1 MNDLKS
7 VVISMLERGYV
18 AAVVDM
24 STYHPY
30 PAMNTI
36 EAVLNK
42 YESLGGE
49 GCEPAVFF
57 GNGATGELI
66 DLSAG
71 VGFVG
76 HDESGELIIEGVE

>member
-24 STYHPY
+24 GTYHPY
-30 PAMNTI
+30 PAMNTVETI
-36 EAVLNK
+36 LAK
-42 YESLGGE
+42 YESLANAD
-49 GCEPAVFF
+49 CEPAVFF
-57 GNGATGELI
+57 GNGAADELL

-71 VGFVG
+71 AGFVG
-76 HDESGELIIEGVE
+76 HNESGELIIEGCE